1 MPALTTEVAEGVRI
15 AVRALWERKARA
27 LLTTLGIVIGIVSVT
42 SMFTV
47 INGIEKE
54 FDRSMAMIGD
64 DALFVQKNP
73 WIIMGD
79 WWKYRNRPPITEDL
93 APFLAEQSESALS
106 VAPITGFG
114 ATVTRDRDEVTGV
127 GIE

>member
-1 MPALTTEVAEGVRI
+1 MPALRTEIAEGVRI
-15 AVRALWERKARA
+15 AGRALWQQKARA

-64 DALFVQKNP
+64 DALFVQRTP
-73 WIIMGD
+73 WIILGLGAL
-79 WWKYRNRPPITEDL
+79 L
-93 APFLAEQSESALS
+93 ALIGTGALVLALLM
-106 VAPITGFG
+106 
-114 ATVTRDRDEVTGV
+114 R
-127 GIE
+127 